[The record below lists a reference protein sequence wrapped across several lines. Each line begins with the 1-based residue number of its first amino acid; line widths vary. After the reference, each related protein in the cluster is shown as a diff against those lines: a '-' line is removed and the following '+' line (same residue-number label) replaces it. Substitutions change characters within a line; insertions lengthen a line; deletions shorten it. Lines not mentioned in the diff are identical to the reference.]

1 VSLFKGDS
9 TTSFPSQHYS
19 LFKVVSQRKQ
29 VLVVP
34 MTHLEDVRRNIT
46 ETATEEDVGS
56 LVEVRSLTDENE
68 YEGTEPPQHEDL
80 YGVLDETP
88 RKPPTVSIDNTRQE
102 VPDIPRVPDPNW
114 KDKEM
119 FPTSITVPIVA
130 FLDPAKISSDKIDIP
145 IAAIL
150 PGRAD
155 IARDH
160 LENQYDI
167 QNDERSQSAGLGSA
181 WSPSQV
187 NRAIAR
193 VSLNLLST
201 RCSLFF

>member
-1 VSLFKGDS
+1 
-9 TTSFPSQHYS
+9 
-19 LFKVVSQRKQ
+19 VSQRKQ